1 MAFLLPGGA
10 VGSARA
16 RARLDVRRW
25 RHTVGIAFVEQ
36 EMLRLSE
43 AADPCAMPALAAG
56 WHPSRDVLQETAR
69 NGF

>member
-1 MAFLLPGGA
+1 MAFLVELSAVRVRGWMCGG
-10 VGSARA
+10 G
-16 RARLDVRRW
+16 
-25 RHTVGIAFVEQ
+25 GIAFVEQ

-56 WHPSRDVLQETAR
+56 WHPSRDVLQETAC